1 MDHSMRSKRSCQ
13 TCNRLLSCVLQADR
27 EAWRGM
33 AAPVLSKEPRFG
45 LACGI
50 DPDTGRGASS
60 PVQRP
65 RTALHKAFL
74 KRGTG
79 KVCSTHGV
87 DGSRKFRAVDGRVKT
102 ELIPKQRRD
111 SIPTKTMVRRPASAP
126 PSWQTKLTTKPP
138 PPSPSSAAAGE
149 EAEEEG
155 EQKSLETMREEL
167 AAQRKRCQQ
176 ER

>member
-126 PSWQTKLTTKPP
+126 PSWQTKLTTKQPS
-138 PPSPSSAAAGE
+138 PSPSSAAAGE

-155 EQKSLETMREEL
+155 EQKGLEIMREDL